1 MSEQVVLVTGASRGI
16 GAATAR
22 LFAKKGFAVGIN
34 YREQSDAAEALVE
47 DIARAG
53 GSAVALQAD
62 VADEA
67 EVRGMF
73 EALDAKLGTLSVL
86 VNNAGIVGP
95 RCRVTELD
103 VDILRRMLDINVVG
117 SVLCAQHAIA
127 RMSTQRGGQGG
138 AIVNVSSGSAYI
150 GNPGSGVHY
159 AITKGA
165 LNSFNI
171 GASQEMVSEGVRI
184 NNVAPGMTTT
194 DMTSDYG
201 PEVFERLPMGRAAEP
216 EEIAEAIYW
225 LATES
230 ASYVAGANIRVGGG
244 RP

>member
-1 MSEQVVLVTGASRGI
+1 M
-16 GAATAR
+16 
-22 LFAKKGFAVGIN
+22 
-34 YREQSDAAEALVE
+34 
-47 DIARAG
+47 
-53 GSAVALQAD
+53 
-62 VADEA
+62 
-67 EVRGMF
+67 
-73 EALDAKLGTLSVL
+73 
-86 VNNAGIVGP
+86 
-95 RCRVTELD
+95 
-103 VDILRRMLDINVVG
+103 
-117 SVLCAQHAIA
+117 LCAQHAIA

-150 GNPGSGVHY
+150 GNPGNGVHY